1 MHSSPTD
8 TAPHRTQAT
17 EQQKRLTLF
26 ALIIVFLL
34 SALDQTIVSTALP
47 RIVQQLKGLDVYSWV
62 TTTYLLTSTVM
73 VPIWGKLGDL
83 YGRKLILILGICI
96 FVLGSWLCGISGEI
110 AKMPLIGGGMRQL
123 IVFRG
128 IQGIGGGAL
137 FTSAF
142 ATIADIFPPQER
154 GKYGGLFGAVFGL
167 ASVIGPIVGG
177 WFTDH
182 GTVDV
187 FGAHIEGWRW
197 VFYLNL
203 PTSLVALFVIG
214 VKMPDLG
221 ERARGKIDVS
231 GAVLIVFAIG
241 ALMLALTF
249 GPSDGWTSTKVLGNF
264 SLSLAAVLLF
274 TYVESKA
281 SEPIVPL
288 SMFKITAFSTS
299 MLSSFMISMSFMGT
313 IIFVPLYLQLAL
325 GIRATNSGLATLPM
339 MLGLIGGSMIAGR
352 LSARAGNFR
361 GLLLGGT
368 AIQLIGLFL
377 LWRLNKEAT
386 SMDVMWR
393 LFVFGL
399 GLGPSQSL
407 FNIIAMSAVPPRQI
421 GVATSTGMFLRQ
433 IGGLIGVA
441 IFGAIMSAH
450 LQRLLSAVSPAGTK
464 FDLGK
469 LEALAMGATTAGKSL
484 AIPPYIAGAFA
495 DAMSYVF
502 IGSMVV
508 IAIAV
513 VTIFFIPHIELR
525 GRAPAQASQ
534 NKTIQAAEAALADAA
549 PAPADPSPMPVRDRS
564 LSG

>member
-1 MHSSPTD
+1 MQSSLTD
-8 TAPHRTQAT
+8 TAPHRGQAT
-17 EQQKRLTLF
+17 EQQRRLTLF

-47 RIVQQLKGLDVYSWV
+47 RIVQELKGLNVYSWV

-83 YGRKLILILGICI
+83 YGRKRILILGICI
-96 FVLGSWLCGISGEI
+96 FVLGSWLCGLSGEI
-110 AKMPLIGGGMRQL
+110 AEMPLIGGGMMQL

-128 IQGIGGGAL
+128 VQGIGGGAL

-142 ATIADIFPPQER
+142 ATIADIFPPHER

-203 PTSLVALFVIG
+203 PTSLVALFMIG

-221 ERARGKIDVS
+221 ERTRGKIDVA

-249 GPSDGWTSTKVLGNF
+249 GPADGWRSTKVLGNF
-264 SLSLAAVLLF
+264 SLALAAALLF

-281 SEPIVPL
+281 PEPIVPL

-299 MLSSFMISMSFMGT
+299 TLSSFMISMSFMGT

-325 GIRATNSGLATLPM
+325 GIKATNSGLATLPM

-361 GLLLGGT
+361 GLLLLGT

-377 LWRLNKEAT
+377 LWLLHKEAT
-386 SMDVMWR
+386 SIDVMWR

-450 LQRLLSAVSPAGTK
+450 LQRLLSAVLPAGTK

-469 LEALAMGATTAGKSL
+469 LEALAMGATTGQSL

-534 NKTIQAAEAALADAA
+534 NKTIQAAEAAVADAA
-549 PAPADPSPMPVRDRS
+549 PAPADPSPMPLRD
-564 LSG
+564 

>member
-1 MHSSPTD
+1 MHSSLTD
-8 TAPHRTQAT
+8 TAPHPRQAT
-17 EQQKRLTLF
+17 EQQRRLTLF

-47 RIVQQLKGLDVYSWV
+47 RIVQELKGLDVYSWV

-73 VPIWGKLGDL
+73 VPIWGKVGDL
-83 YGRKLILILGICI
+83 YGRKRVLMLGICI
-96 FVLGSWLCGISGEI
+96 FVVGSWLCGLSGEI
-110 AKMPLIGGGMRQL
+110 ARMPIIGGGMMQL

-142 ATIADIFPPQER
+142 ATIADLFPPHER

-203 PTSLVALFVIG
+203 PTSLVALFMIG

-221 ERARGKIDVS
+221 ERTRGKIDVA

-249 GPSDGWTSTKVLGNF
+249 GPSDGWTSPKVLGIF
-264 SLSLAAVLLF
+264 SFSLAAVLVF
-274 TYVESKA
+274 AYVESKA
-281 SEPIVPL
+281 PEPIVPL

-325 GIRATNSGLATLPM
+325 GIKATNSGLATLPM
-339 MLGLIGGSMIAGR
+339 MLGLIGGSAIAGR

-361 GLLLGGT
+361 GLLLVGT
-368 AIQLIGLFL
+368 AIQLTGLFL
-377 LWRLNKEAT
+377 LWRLDKAAT
-386 SMDVMWR
+386 SIDVMWR

-421 GVATSTGMFLRQ
+421 GVATATGMFLRQ

-450 LQRLLSAVSPAGTK
+450 LQRLLSAVLPTGTQ

-484 AIPPYIAGAFA
+484 ATPPYIAGAFA

-513 VTIFFIPHIELR
+513 VIILFIPHIELR

-534 NKTIQAAEAALADAA
+534 NKTIQVAEAALADAA
-549 PAPADPSPMPVRDRS
+549 PAPADPSPMPVRE
-564 LSG
+564 